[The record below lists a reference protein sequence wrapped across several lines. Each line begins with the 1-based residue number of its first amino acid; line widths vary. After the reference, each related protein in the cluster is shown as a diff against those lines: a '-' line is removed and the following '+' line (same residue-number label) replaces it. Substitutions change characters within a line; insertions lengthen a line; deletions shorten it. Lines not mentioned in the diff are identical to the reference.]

1 MQTVEQLKE
10 AKIVAILRGNYV
22 GRWEEYAGALLEG
35 GIRALEITLNSPG
48 APDGIRTLSAK
59 IGGRALIG
67 AGTVLT
73 ADAARTAIEAGAQF
87 IVAPDTTPEVIA
99 VCKESGIPAIPGAY
113 TPTEI
118 RRAWELGASL
128 VKVFPSLTPAYV
140 KAIRGPFNDIPLM
153 ITGGVNL
160 DNAVEFLQAG
170 AQVVGVGNN
179 MTGDHLSLAEITRR
193 ASDFVK
199 SVGALN
205 AV

>member
-48 APDGIRTLSAK
+48 APEGIRTLSGL
-59 IGGRALIG
+59 ISGRALIG